1 MSKARGKRYDEKPK
15 LNIKKVLA
23 TLIAIAVFVMFII
36 SLKNLLTTTE
46 IKGEV
51 ASPTTYFTVFEN
63 NKWGV
68 VDNNG
73 STILETN
80 QDEMIV
86 IPDKNKDLFICTYDV
101 NYETGEH
108 KTRIL
113 NEKGKE
119 ILTNYELVEAI
130 ENYDNNNIWY
140 EKEILKYKK
149 DGKWGLINF
158 AGKEIVPA
166 EYDKIYA
173 MPGIEKSIIV
183 EKDGLLGLV
192 NNSLG
197 EVIIEAGYAEISSL
211 GNTYENG
218 YIVKNKDN
226 SFFGVITTD
235 KKQILE
241 CKYDKIYNV
250 ASNEMYV
257 VTEGGKDKII
267 NKSGEDVLTSGFSE
281 VVSIDGE
288 YIVIKNNDKYGVI
301 DTSGN
306 SQIPCEYDYLSV
318 SFDKTYIAKKGDK
331 FGLVKIGNETVLDFK
346 YSDMAYRKVA
356 NFIEA
361 DGENFKTDIIDKDLK
376 IVLSEVI
383 ISEINTEKG
392 YIRIRVNDD
401 YKYYNFQFEEKKA
414 QEVMPSHTLFLI
426 KENGKYGYENKNGER
441 IVDCIYDDA
450 TEQNDYGYSAVK
462 QGGVWGSLKSDGSIC
477 LKPSVNLDNNL
488 YIDFIEQWHIDE
500 NTNINIYTK

>member
-23 TLIAIAVFVMFII
+23 TLIAIAVFAMFVS

-51 ASPTTYFTVFEN
+51 VAVTTYFTVFEN

-68 VDNNG
+68 IDNNG
-73 STILETN
+73 NTILETN
-80 QDEMIV
+80 QDEMII
-86 IPDKNKDLFICTYDV
+86 IPDKTKGLFICTYDV
-101 NYETGEH
+101 NYETGEY
-108 KTRIL
+108 KTKVL

-130 ENYDNNNIWY
+130 ENYDNNGVWY
-140 EKEILKYKK
+140 EKEVLKYRK
-149 DGKWGLINF
+149 DGKLGLINF
-158 AGKEIVPA
+158 SGKEIVPA

-173 MPGIEKSIIV
+173 MPGIERSIII

-197 EVIIEAGYAEISSL
+197 EIIIDVGYAEISSL
-211 GNTYENG
+211 GSTYENG
-218 YIVKNKDN
+218 YIVKNTDAYY
-226 SFFGVITTD
+226 GVITTD

-241 CKYDKIYNV
+241 CKYDKIYNIT
-250 ASNEMYV
+250 SNEMFV
-257 VTEGGKDKII
+257 VTESGKDKVI

-281 VVSIDGE
+281 VISIDGE
-288 YIVIKNNDKYGVI
+288 YLVIKNNDKYGVI

-306 SQIPCEYDYLSV
+306 SQIPCEYDYLSI

-331 FGLVKIGNETVLDFK
+331 YGLVKIGNETALDFK
-346 YSDMAYRKVA
+346 YSNMTYRKVA

-361 DGENFKTDIIDKDLK
+361 DGENFKTDIIDKDLNV
-376 IVLSEVI
+376 VLSEVI

-414 QEVMPSHTLFLI
+414 QEVMPSHSLFLI
-426 KENGKYGYENKNGER
+426 KENGKYGYENKDGER

-462 QGGVWGSLKSDGSIC
+462 QGGVWGSLKSDGSVC
-477 LKPSVNLDNNL
+477 LSPSVNLDNNL
-488 YIDFIEQWHIDE
+488 YINFIGQWHIDE
-500 NTNINIYTK
+500 NSNMNIYTK

>member
-113 NEKGKE
+113 NEEGKE

-346 YSDMAYRKVA
+346 YS
-356 NFIEA
+356 
-361 DGENFKTDIIDKDLK
+361 
-376 IVLSEVI
+376 
-383 ISEINTEKG
+383 
-392 YIRIRVNDD
+392 
-401 YKYYNFQFEEKKA
+401 

>member
-23 TLIAIAVFVMFII
+23 TVIAIAVFVMFIS

-51 ASPTTYFTVFEN
+51 ASVTTYFTVFEN

-68 VDNNG
+68 IDNNG
-73 STILETN
+73 NTILETN
-80 QDEMIV
+80 QDEMII
-86 IPDKNKDLFICTYDV
+86 IPDKTKGLFICTYDV

-108 KTRIL
+108 KTRVL

-119 ILTNYELVEAI
+119 ILTNYELVEPI
-130 ENYDNNNIWY
+130 ENYDSNSIWY
-140 EKEILKYKK
+140 EKEILRYKK
-149 DGKWGLINF
+149 DGKLGLINF
-158 AGKEIVPA
+158 SGKEIVPA

-173 MPGIEKSIIV
+173 MPGIERSIIV

-197 EVIIEAGYAEISSL
+197 EIIIDAVYAEISSL

-226 SFFGVITTD
+226 SFYGVITTD

-241 CKYDKIYNV
+241 CKYDKIHNV
-250 ASNEMYV
+250 TSNEMFV
-257 VTEGGKDKII
+257 VTEAGKDKVI

-281 VVSIDGE
+281 VIAIDGE
-288 YIVIKNNDKYGVI
+288 YLVIKNNDKFGVI
-301 DTSGN
+301 DVSGN
-306 SQIPCEYDYLSV
+306 SQIPCEYDYLSI
-318 SFDKTYIAKKGDK
+318 SFDKTYIAKKDDK
-331 FGLVKIGNETVLDFK
+331 YGLIKIGNEVALDFK
-346 YSDMAYRKVA
+346 YSNMTYRKVA

-376 IVLSEVI
+376 VVLSEVI

-414 QEVMPSHTLFLI
+414 QEVMPSHTLFLV

-462 QGGVWGSLKSDGSIC
+462 QGGVWGSLKSDGSVC
-477 LKPSVNLDNNL
+477 LAPSINLDNNL
-488 YIDFIEQWHIDE
+488 YINFIGQWHIDE
-500 NTNINIYTK
+500 NANMNIYTK